1 MSIEIT
7 TLGVQVMGILSRLS
21 GLGRVVDQTRKS
33 PSGHLLITD
42 QPPLVT
48 PWSSQMI
55 CRSRMF
61 QSKCSPVW
69 GGCLADTH
77 LWIAC
82 ARHSLFRQL
91 RRPKQK
97 QSLHMGSQ
105 LVKKKNQRDV
115 TLSFLE
121 QFILLTYDINKIM
134 ENKNNNNNKRNTVGY
149 LNSSPENKKRFT
161 NYNTDPTQK
170 TPQNSE

>member
-1 MSIEIT
+1 
-7 TLGVQVMGILSRLS
+7 
-21 GLGRVVDQTRKS
+21 
-33 PSGHLLITD
+33 
-42 QPPLVT
+42 
-48 PWSSQMI
+48 
-55 CRSRMF
+55 
-61 QSKCSPVW
+61 
-69 GGCLADTH
+69 
-77 LWIAC
+77 
-82 ARHSLFRQL
+82 
-91 RRPKQK
+91 
-97 QSLHMGSQ
+97 MGSQ